1 MHDAPFH
8 LKRLPNL
15 ARVVFVGM
23 VEWLRRQPRKLLPF
37 GRMGSNPISDVHFFF
52 FPTSSP
58 FCFRLIPH
66 LLAGFSVIF
75 RSFFAIPDLFTARF
89 HLIGKRAFLWYRT
102 CVACI
107 RGVCMW
113 AVCSMGRMKQ
123 HFFLSFFPDF
133 QGTRNPFPPNSGPG
147 SSSGHFTANRQRR
160 CFVFNTLANWAKNTF
175 YENTRILS
183 VRNWQYLRWKSKVA
197 LTN

>member
-1 MHDAPFH
+1 MCRKAETPSGTPVFIEQSPPVEHTPTQSLTVEYSQTTNQADSEGICRNSSGSPKIFQRFCSMHDAPFH

-107 RGVCMW
+107 RGVCM
-113 AVCSMGRMKQ
+113 
-123 HFFLSFFPDF
+123 
-133 QGTRNPFPPNSGPG
+133 
-147 SSSGHFTANRQRR
+147 
-160 CFVFNTLANWAKNTF
+160 
-175 YENTRILS
+175 
-183 VRNWQYLRWKSKVA
+183 
-197 LTN
+197 